1 MEQRTDG
8 TTAANGPAKP
18 LPASR
23 CTHGA
28 RIDRF
33 FNGITERSRAPM
45 PVAKHVTKAFERW
58 YHDSPIGLDQQVMF
72 LLLIKSE

>member
-1 MEQRTDG
+1 
-8 TTAANGPAKP
+8 
-18 LPASR
+18 
-23 CTHGA
+23 
-28 RIDRF
+28 
-33 FNGITERSRAPM
+33 M